1 MMTQD
6 PARGQY
12 VSMYPAD
19 SAPVL
24 DRHPFRKGDGWLV
37 WGVLGV
43 IAAPVVVA
51 ATAYAITALGYPQV

>member
-1 MMTQD
+1 
-6 PARGQY
+6 
-12 VSMYPAD
+12 MYPQQTLRL
-19 SAPVL
+19 VL